1 MTRFRSKKAGESM
14 NPFLSKNGRL
24 YAEKIP
30 LEKIAEKVGTPCYVY
45 SATALLDNFQNLTKA
60 LAGVPH
66 LICYS
71 VKANSNLT
79 LLKMLARES
88 SGFDIVSGG
97 ELFRVQKAGGQ
108 ANKVVLSGVGK
119 TEAEMAQ
126 ALKAGIMLFNVESG
140 EELETLHRVAHRLG
154 KQAPFALRVNP
165 DVDAKTHRH
174 IATGMKKH
182 KFGVPFREAI
192 ALFEKSRRMKGL
204 IPRGIDCH
212 IGSQIT
218 ESGPM
223 KEAFQQMAALF
234 QNLRARGFDLRF
246 LDVGGGLGIT
256 YRDEKPP
263 SMAEYARMVRK
274 AAQKTGATIL
284 LEPGRILMGNSGLL
298 LTRVLYRKKSGQKTW
313 VIVDAGSNDLLR
325 PALYEAHHEVLSVRR
340 RFGKNTLVSVVGPLC
355 ESSDVLADNRW
366 MVLPK
371 AGELLAVMSAGAYGM
386 CMASNYNSRPR
397 PPEVLVRSRNFK
409 IIRQRESY
417 VDLIR
422 GE

>member
-1 MTRFRSKKAGESM
+1 MK
-14 NPFLSKNGRL
+14 PFAFKNGRL
-24 YAEKIP
+24 HAEKIP
-30 LEKIAEKVGTPCYVY
+30 LEKIASAAGTPCYIY
-45 SATALLDNFQNLTKA
+45 SAAAFLENFQKLTRA
-60 LAGVPH
+60 LSGVPH

-71 VKANSNLT
+71 VKANSNLA
-79 LLKMLARES
+79 LLRILTREN

-108 ANKVVLSGVGK
+108 PAKTVFSGVGK

-140 EELETLHRVAHRLG
+140 EELEALDRVARRQG
-154 KQAPFALRVNP
+154 KRAPFALRVNP

-182 KFGVPFREAI
+182 KFGVPFTEA
-192 ALFEKSRRMKGL
+192 AYLFEQSRRMRGL
-204 IPRGIDCH
+204 VPRGIDCH

-218 ESGPM
+218 KPGPI
-223 KEAFQQMAALF
+223 KKAFEQMAGLYL
-234 QNLRARGFDLRF
+234 NLRKRGFDLRF

-256 YRDEKPP
+256 YQNERPP
-263 SMAEYARMVRK
+263 SIAEYARMVRA

-284 LEPGRILMGNSGLL
+284 LEPGRILTGNSGLL
-298 LTRVLYRKKSGQKTW
+298 LTRVLYRKKNQGKTW

-325 PALYEAHHEVLSVRR
+325 PALYEAHHEVLPVRR
-340 RFGKNTLVSVVGPLC
+340 RLGKKTPLSVAGPLC
-355 ESSDVLADNRW
+355 ESSDVLADGRR

-371 AGELLAVMSAGAYGM
+371 PVDLLAVMSAGAYGM

-397 PPEVLVRSRNFK
+397 PAEVLVRGNRFQ
-409 IIRQRESY
+409 IIRARESY
-417 VDLIR
+417 ADLIR